1 MPLQIRFNH
10 VLQLKKQPFN
20 SGARTFR
27 QVGRALILVWIGHSQ
42 FPSHSTIQ
50 NGFESTASAINL
62 PSALFF
68 LSQTVAQSLLFVP
81 HIPADSNC
89 PPPPSS
95 STRCLLH
102 AQTFASVLPE
112 MLKSSSMLFV
122 LGYSLWSC
130 NVLEVRSAWPYVL
143 AAYTSG
149 KSEAAVSPSLW
160 NRASSASPR
169 EEVGVLRG
177 SLRLNVLCGNAQ
189 LTV

>member
-27 QVGRALILVWIGHSQ
+27 QVGRALRSYTSMGWSVAISITRNHSKLLREHGVCQNPAFSLVS
-42 FPSHSTIQ
+42 P
-50 NGFESTASAINL
+50 
-62 PSALFF
+62 
-68 LSQTVAQSLLFVP
+68 LSQSVARSPLFVL

-89 PPPPSS
+89 PLLSS
-95 STRCLLH
+95 SFIRCLRH
-102 AQTFASVLPE
+102 AQTFVSVLPE
-112 MLKSSSMLFV
+112 MQKSSSMLFV

-149 KSEAAVSPSLW
+149 KSEAEVFPSLW
-160 NRASSASPR
+160 NRASSALQR
-169 EEVGVLRG
+169 EGVGVLQG
-177 SLRLNVLCGNAQ
+177 IVRLMVYATTLN
-189 LTV
+189 